1 MSGSDKIVIAGAA
14 QAGGRA
20 AQAMRSAGYEGRI
33 LLTGEE
39 TWLPYERPPL
49 SKALIAGGERHEA
62 VRLHDPDYYESHRIE
77 TLLGAPV
84 ERIDSAGR
92 TVRVDG
98 ADIAYDRLLLATGAR
113 VRRLPA
119 PGVDLPGVRYLRTL
133 DDSFAIREAL
143 VPGTRVAVVGGGFIG
158 LEIAA
163 SARKR
168 GCEVTVI
175 EATDRLMGRAV
186 APEVGAWFAA
196 MHRAKGVDIRLGAGV
211 ERFDGTGKLA
221 HVTLVGGE
229 EIPCDLAIVG
239 IGIIPNSDI
248 AMEAGLEVEN
258 GIVVDAHGRT
268 SDPHIWAAGDVANQ
282 PSVLLGRNLRLESY
296 ENAQNQGTAV
306 GRNMVS
312 DETKPHEDRL
322 WVWSD
327 QFDVNLQMI
336 GVPDGCDE
344 IVHRGEPTEEGFAV
358 FYLAGGKVVAAN
370 TINLGREM
378 RSIERVVAA
387 RAEIS
392 PDQLADL
399 GVNLRKLMR
408 G

>member
-1 MSGSDKIVIAGAA
+1 MSGSDIIVIAGAA

-20 AQAMRSAGYEGRI
+20 AQAMRGAGYEGRI
-33 LLTGEE
+33 LLIGEE
-39 TWLPYERPPL
+39 RWLPYERPPL
-49 SKALIAGGERHEA
+49 SKALITEGEGHEA
-62 VRLHDPDYYESHRIE
+62 VRLHEPDYYESHRIE

-84 ERIDSAGR
+84 ERIDATGR

-119 PGVDLPGVRYLRTL
+119 PGADLPGVRYLRTL

-143 VPGTRVAVVGGGFIG
+143 TPGTRVAVVGGGFIG

-186 APEVGAWFAA
+186 APEIGAWFAA
-196 MHRAKGVDIRLGAGV
+196 MHRSKGVDIRLGAGV
-211 ERFDGTGKLA
+211 ERFGGTGKLE

-248 AMEAGLEVEN
+248 ALEAGLAVEN
-258 GIVVDAHGRT
+258 GIVVDSHGRT

-282 PSVLLGRNLRLESY
+282 PSALLGRNLRLESY
-296 ENAQNQGTAV
+296 ENAQNQGMAV

-312 DETKPHEDRL
+312 DETRPHEDRL

-336 GVPDGCDE
+336 GVPDEYDR

-358 FYLAGGKVVAAN
+358 FYLAGGRVVAAN

-392 PDQLADL
+392 PDQLADPS
-399 GVNLRKLMR
+399 VNLRKLLR

>member
-1 MSGSDKIVIAGAA
+1 MSGSDSIVIAGAA

-20 AQAMRSAGYEGRI
+20 VQAMRSAGYEGRI
-33 LLTGEE
+33 LLIGEE

-49 SKALIAGGERHEA
+49 SKALITEGGGHEA
-62 VRLHDPDYYESHRIE
+62 VHLHAPDYYETHRVE

-84 ERIDSAGR
+84 ESIDPAAR

-119 PGVDLPGVRYLRTL
+119 PGADLPGMRYLRTL
-133 DDSFAIREAL
+133 DDSFAIRDAL
-143 VPGTRVAVVGGGFIG
+143 VPGARVAVVGGGFIG

-186 APEVGAWFAA
+186 APEIGAWFAA
-196 MHRAKGVDIRLGAGV
+196 MHRSKGVDIRLGAGV
-211 ERFDGTGKLA
+211 ERFGGTDKLE

-229 EIPCDLAIVG
+229 EFPCDLAIVG
-239 IGIIPNSDI
+239 IGIIPNSEI
-248 AMEAGLEVEN
+248 ALEAGLTVEN
-258 GIVVDAHGRT
+258 GIVVDSHGRT

-336 GVPDGCDE
+336 GVADGYDA

-387 RAEIS
+387 RAELS
-392 PDQLADL
+392 PDQLADPS
-399 GVNLRKLMR
+399 VNLRKLIR